1 MVGDAF
7 AIDFFECDD
16 EEDFARRVRLAV
28 YGPWAE
34 CEPCGVELQ
43 PWEETALLSRLR
55 RQFRHRPPVGRRRK
69 TPAIGF
75 VT

>member
-16 EEDFARRVRLAV
+16 EEDVARRLRLAV

-43 PWEETALLSRLR
+43 PWEETALLPRLR
-55 RQFRHRPPVGRRRK
+55 RKLGNRPSVDRRRK

-75 VT
+75 IT